1 MKDNFREGIDFVITV
16 YTKRHY
22 LRMLVDSIHKY
33 VKNVPYTIN
42 IVNCWYGDKSE
53 GLKELDEM
61 FGDDK
66 TIKIIEGFDQS
77 ETTILQG
84 DGSVFQST
92 RPEHMFTG
100 GIDGNQKSPSTWFKI
115 NSDIKAF
122 ENSDREYIC
131 ILDLDLIFLNE
142 WVDDI
147 LPLLED
153 NLFISNR
160 YDPGQIFHD
169 AENPVPEAGLAKTMF
184 FISKRSLYTEHTGW
198 PNFDYR
204 DGGGNISY
212 YVQKN
217 KLPHLILDN
226 TYWNKNRRA
235 SYVRV
240 TQPITYDHIKEWHVG
255 GDVDGATINRE
266 HHLIDMVYGEQMYVN
281 GKPFAFHQNRGVRN
295 TTAKNDEWVT
305 KATKYLEEN

>member
-42 IVNCWYGDKSE
+42 IVNCWHGDKSE

-92 RPEHMFTG
+92 RAEHMFTG
-100 GIDGNQKSPSTWFKI
+100 GIDGNLKSPSTWFKI

-122 ENSDREYIC
+122 ENSDRECIC
-131 ILDLDLIFLNE
+131 ILDLDLIFFYCSYIVCQKCRLGA
-142 WVDDI
+142 
-147 LPLLED
+147 LE
-153 NLFISNR
+153 
-160 YDPGQIFHD
+160 
-169 AENPVPEAGLAKTMF
+169 VP
-184 FISKRSLYTEHTGW
+184 H
-198 PNFDYR
+198 
-204 DGGGNISY
+204 
-212 YVQKN
+212 
-217 KLPHLILDN
+217 
-226 TYWNKNRRA
+226 
-235 SYVRV
+235 
-240 TQPITYDHIKEWHVG
+240 
-255 GDVDGATINRE
+255 
-266 HHLIDMVYGEQMYVN
+266 
-281 GKPFAFHQNRGVRN
+281 
-295 TTAKNDEWVT
+295 
-305 KATKYLEEN
+305 